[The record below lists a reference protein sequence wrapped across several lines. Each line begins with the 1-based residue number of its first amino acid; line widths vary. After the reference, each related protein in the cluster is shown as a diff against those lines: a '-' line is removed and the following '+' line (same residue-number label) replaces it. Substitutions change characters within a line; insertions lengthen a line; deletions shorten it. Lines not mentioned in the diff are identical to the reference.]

1 MLLSIVFRNINLHS
15 QLLWSYQQ
23 TEQYFSGLRRENTEG
38 VYGCGNRMNF
48 LFFFL
53 PSIDCLIGVF
63 PCHIYLRIYSRMIKQ
78 DDRHRN
84 LVSVRMYIS

>member
-38 VYGCGNRMNF
+38 VYGCGNRMIF
-48 LFFFL
+48 FFFFL
-53 PSIDCLIGVF
+53 AFYRLSYWCIPMSYIF
-63 PCHIYLRIYSRMIKQ
+63 K
-78 DDRHRN
+78 N
-84 LVSVRMYIS
+84 LLAHDKAR